1 MPYLAYY
8 FLLTPIFNVRKFN
21 LQPFLLRHFD
31 PPHLS
36 KYIVI
41 VCVIFLSRCLS
52 SGWWSSDDLILLL
65 CWAWLMMDNK
75 KVCWDTPFRNFLMRS
90 KLSIRVP
97 GTVQASL
104 QSRLSL
110 RKPIPLQRSLPSTCS
125 LTDVTHNATFTLLIF
140 LITLTL
146 AAFVYLPCGDWTW
159 GLLHDSEGLHHSPV
173 FLVIAWY
180 FLKAF

>member
-1 MPYLAYY
+1 MPHLACYS
-8 FLLTPIFNVRKFN
+8 LLTPIFNVWKFN

-36 KYIVI
+36 IYIVI

-65 CWAWLMMDNK
+65 CWAWLMIDNK

-90 KLSIRVP
+90 KLPIRVP
-97 GTVQASL
+97 GTVLTFL
-104 QSRLSL
+104 QSHLSL
-110 RKPIPLQRSLPSTCS
+110 RKPIPLQWSLPITCS
-125 LTDVTHNATFTLLIF
+125 LTHVIHSNTFTLFIF
-140 LITLTL
+140 LITLKF
-146 AAFVYLPCGDWTW
+146 AAFVHLLCGDWTW
-159 GLLHDSEGLHHSPV
+159 GLLHDSEEFHHSPV
-173 FLVIAWY
+173 FLVLARY